1 MLAQPQ
7 LPAGC
12 WGGALPAPSPI
23 ARGLNAKP
31 SSDADL
37 VGQGLLSEAAA
48 SCICFFFSL
57 IFTAWNSRC
66 RLGLDVPPSCRGWL
80 EAFALQCHP
89 EAAFPWPRKC
99 PQLGPQ
105 LPALGFYFCARH
117 SAMGSTFGILS
128 SSSWKSE
135 TPQKAPQTHGAA
147 PRGGRSASPRVPVGP
162 RSSPSCP
169 ISLLTTAPTS
179 PAAAPSP
186 PRP

>member
-23 ARGLNAKP
+23 AWGLNAKP

-37 VGQGLLSEAAA
+37 VGQGLLSEA
-48 SCICFFFSL
+48 CCFVRLVFSL
-57 IFTAWNSRC
+57 IFTAWNSRWSAGAGC
-66 RLGLDVPPSCRGWL
+66 APILQGLAQGVCSPMPSRSG
-80 EAFALQCHP
+80 
-89 EAAFPWPRKC
+89 FPMAEEMSPAGSTAPCPRVLLLKV
-99 PQLGPQ
+99 
-105 LPALGFYFCARH
+105 
-117 SAMGSTFGILS
+117 GSTFGIFS

-135 TPQKAPQTHGAA
+135 TPQKAPQAHGAA